1 MATMKQFKV
10 GMSYQMRSAC
20 DHDCV
25 WRFVVTGRTA
35 QTIRILEEHKT
46 KPVMCIIKKSLS
58 EYRGAE
64 SVMPFGSYSMAPIL
78 SADNSINE

>member
-35 QTIRILEEHKT
+35 QTIRILEEHET
-46 KPVMCIIKKSLS
+46 KPVTCRIKKSLS
-58 EYRGAE
+58 EFRGAE

-78 SADNSINE
+78 SADNSINQ

>member
-1 MATMKQFKV
+1 MKQFKV

-25 WRFVVTGRTA
+25 WRFLVIERTEKTVT
-35 QTIRILEEHKT
+35 IKEEHET
-46 KPVMCIIKKSLS
+46 KPVTCRIKKSLS
-58 EYRGAE
+58 EFRGAE